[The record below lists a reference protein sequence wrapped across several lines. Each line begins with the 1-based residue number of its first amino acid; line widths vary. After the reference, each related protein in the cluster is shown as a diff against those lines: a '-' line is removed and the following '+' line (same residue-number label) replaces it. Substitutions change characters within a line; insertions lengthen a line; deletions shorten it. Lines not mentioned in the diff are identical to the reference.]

1 MFLKFFEIKN
11 VDFSIGM
18 STNMGL
24 ESDFYDIRKKKSSCC
39 CERPI
44 NTDNSI
50 IHSLEFTKTS
60 YNLKISS
67 VFLCIFWT
75 ALNPLLVFKECFL
88 TLILVWEKNTTEG
101 KSFTV
106 LQSPTLMFLNF

>member
-1 MFLKFFEIKN
+1 
-11 VDFSIGM
+11 M

-44 NTDNSI
+44 NTDNSLLYTLWSLQRQVI
-50 IHSLEFTKTS
+50 ISRLP
-60 YNLKISS
+60 S

-75 ALNPLLVFKECFL
+75 ALNPLLVFKKCFR

-106 LQSPTLMFLNF
+106 LQSPTSMFLNF